1 MKPILTALD
10 HLVLTVCDL
19 DESIEFYA
27 GVLGLEAEQFI
38 VADGTQ
44 RWAIRFGQ
52 QKINLHEAGA
62 EFEPRADEPTPGSAD
77 LCFLSETK
85 LADWVLHL
93 HGQNIEIE
101 EGPVTRTGAQGIL
114 NSIYLRDPDGNLVEI
129 ANQN

>member
-1 MKPILTALD
+1 MKIDRID
-10 HLVLTVCDL
+10 HFVLTVKDVAATCDFYERSL
-19 DESIEFYA
+19 GMTREEFGA
-27 GVLGLEAEQFI
+27 GR
-38 VADGTQ
+38 VALK
-44 RWAIRFGQ
+44 FGA